1 MQDPANDL
9 PSIPLLRTRVNIGG
23 EEGWLK
29 AWKIGEYALR
39 KPRRPEKLQDA
50 LFPYLDAI

>member
-23 EEGWLK
+23 EDGWLK
-29 AWKIGEYALR
+29 AWKISEYE
-39 KPRRPEKLQDA
+39 PRRPEKLQDA
-50 LFPYLDAI
+50 LLPYLDAI